1 VASPVILGIG
11 NPLLDI
17 SAEVPSSLLDKYQ
30 LKLNNATLAEQKD
43 LPLYKELVDNFKV
56 DYIAGGA
63 TQNSIRVA
71 QWMIQAPHST
81 AYIGC
86 IGKDS
91 FGEQLTKSAQADG
104 VMTLYQT
111 TDAHPTGTCAVCVHE
126 KERSLVAN
134 LGAANHYQP
143 EHLDQPD
150 VEQVWKNAKIYYSAG
165 FFLTV
170 SPPALMKIAKHA
182 NETGKYLCMNLSAP
196 FITQFFTEPL
206 LAALPYCDIMFGNE
220 SEAEAFG
227 ARMNYSDKS
236 VSAIALRIATA
247 PKLNA
252 SRHRLCIIT
261 QGSSSTIVASG
272 DGTVTEYPVPPLDS
286 KLIVDSNG
294 AGDSFVGGFLS
305 QLAQGKSIADCVR
318 AGHYAARTILQVS
331 GCAPS
336 GTPADAST
344 W

>member
-1 VASPVILGIG
+1 MSQHPG
-11 NPLLDI
+11 
-17 SAEVPSSLLDKYQ
+17 
-30 LKLNNATLAEQKD
+30 
-43 LPLYKELVDNFKV
+43 
-56 DYIAGGA
+56 
-63 TQNSIRVA
+63 
-71 QWMIQAPHST
+71 ST
-81 AYIGC
+81 VYIGC
-86 IGKDS
+86 VGKDK
-91 FGEQLTKSAQADG
+91 FGEQLKKSAEADG
-104 VMTLYQT
+104 VKTMYLQSELQ
-111 TDAHPTGTCAVCVHE
+111 PTGTCAVCVHE

-134 LGAANHYQP
+134 LGAANHYKP

-150 VEQVWKNAKIYYSAG
+150 VEAVWKSADIYYSAG

-170 SPPALMKIAKHA
+170 SPPSLMKVAKHA
-182 NETGKYLCMNLSAP
+182 LDTGKYLCMNLSAP

-227 ARMNYSDKS
+227 ARLQYKDKS
-236 VSAIALRIATA
+236 VAGIAALIAAA

-252 SRHRLCIIT
+252 GRPRLCIIT
-261 QGSSSTIVASG
+261 QGSKSTIVASG
-272 DGTVTEYPVPPLDS
+272 DGTITEYAVPPLDAS
-286 KLIVDSNG
+286 KIVDSNG

-305 QLAQGKSIADCVR
+305 QLALGKPIEECVR

-336 GTPADAST
+336 GTPADSNA